1 MQFTRRLVTRTTESG
16 RASGPRSK
24 TLCHNRDCQKW
35 GHHKG
40 AECSHK
46 AAECSHRAAE
56 CRNPPAPGLQRE
68 GDAGFV
74 RRPPQITDGGRG
86 SGGKGNNRIEGSRR
100 AVAAARHV
108 QKGEQGSYVWLSQP
122 EIEARD
128 AWQAAHP

>member
-1 MQFTRRLVTRTTESG
+1 MQFTRRLVTRTSG

-24 TLCHNRDCQKW
+24 TLCHNRDCLKM
-35 GHHKG
+35 GYHKG
-40 AECSHK
+40 RDCTRPRVA
-46 AAECSHRAAE
+46 
-56 CRNPPAPGLQRE
+56 RE